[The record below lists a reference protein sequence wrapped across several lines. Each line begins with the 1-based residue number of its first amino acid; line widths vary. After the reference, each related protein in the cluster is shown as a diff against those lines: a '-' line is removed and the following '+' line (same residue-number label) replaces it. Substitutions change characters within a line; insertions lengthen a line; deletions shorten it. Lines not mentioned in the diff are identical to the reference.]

1 MPTPFGSYTSSRN
14 WRGAWE
20 TPRWDNDGTT
30 AYLDFAIYVARKPN
44 DTLTKYYYISKLYD
58 SDGTGYSAAGAKQ
71 LQPKS
76 GSTETYA
83 WHATHYFR
91 YAMGHSAY
99 TKRITAYIAKTD
111 SSGKVNGSELTFS
124 FDFGVPAKSSWWVG
138 YNANGGTSTPG
149 GFTKWFNENATV
161 AGAISHNATSPG
173 NYTVSFNGHGGNT
186 PGSLTSKRTTSYSF
200 KNWNTASNGSG
211 TAYNAGAT
219 YSANSGATLYA
230 QWNTSESRAAVTL
243 PNCTRTN
250 YVFKGWYTAES
261 GGTYIG
267 KNGTSYTPTGNITL
281 HAQWYAPYTVSYNA
295 NGGSGAPG
303 NQVKVYNT
311 NLTLSSTKPTRSGY
325 SFVRWNTNTSDTGTA
340 YNPGATYSSNANLTL
355 YAIWN
360 RTVSFNANYTG
371 GTNPAALTSRSY
383 TAITLPTMTRTG
395 WKFVDWN
402 TAANGSGTSYTTSY
416 PADTS
421 SVNYPDITLYA
432 QWKRN
437 IDSVVITGNANAMRI
452 NVDYIQVI
460 PEGTENPLE
469 LNWYESAGPDMYLR
483 SADTTV
489 NTDKLYYRIEPI
501 VSEVDDGR
509 FAYITVPVMV
519 NGAAAADVSATIT
532 VASENGVS
540 NKVIVYNGAA
550 SKLADNILDCTFVAM
565 ALDCETDLKYNINV
579 SVTATNTSVSQ
590 ADVTATRKM
599 VISMAYYT
607 MDVLGDSKLI
617 EVSAD
622 TTPSA
627 SKEYFV
633 NHLGEYEQVDLSGYD
648 NLAKSTAAVVAPAEY
663 NALRINLD
671 EWLEAEQT
679 YTLQLWDVDVSH
691 SAKAEADLGVAV
703 YYCGGNVTFGG
714 WYGEG
719 RYFTNGHAEHLSMTF
734 TPHETTPAETSTAGE
749 HNNSNSINSLNNTT
763 VVSASTPFLK
773 IYNSVPNTAGTM
785 NLTVGSWK
793 LEKGSEATAWTNAIG
808 DFNPSTLGWYEK
820 SGPRPGHGMAFGAP
834 AVHESFNVA
843 MPPECYGEPWI
854 PTFKTSSIA
863 NFVVPNGVNECMV
876 LDTSTGRF
884 YRWNNGFT
892 PVYATPYIAESQGA
906 WIAPYSLQCKASA
919 NGQEWSIDLC
929 DGTTSFT
936 GTYFQIWSSKLSKS
950 IARFYTDNCDVETFN
965 NVYCNTNTGFIVKP
979 PNINLAA
986 SNNGLASGTVWPCW
1000 EVVDKSGRIVTR
1012 LEAVINSNGNN
1023 GFNLYARNYNTS
1035 GTQVGQG
1042 GISGTINKSGTMTY
1056 SVSSAANFRS
1066 AIGAAASSD
1075 RRLKDHICYIGKKA
1089 VDFVKSLK
1097 PAVFDRHGGGETHRE
1112 MGFYAQDVRESDIWE
1127 TELVHIADPEKIHDD
1142 ERFDDGTLLMDY
1154 KQLIAP
1160 LVAAVQDLTQRVEEL
1175 EERIGE

>member
-30 AYLDFAIYVARKPN
+30 AYLDFAIYVARKPK
-44 DTLTKYYYISKLYD
+44 DTLEKYYYISKLYD

-76 GSTETYA
+76 GNSETYA

-99 TKRITAYIAKTD
+99 NKRITAYIAKTD
-111 SSGKVNGSELTFS
+111 SKGKVNGSELTFS

-149 GFTKWFNENATV
+149 GFTKWYNENATV

-186 PGSLTSKRTTSYSF
+186 PGSLSSKRTTSYSF
-200 KNWNTASNGSG
+200 KNWNTAANGSG

-519 NGAAAADVSATIT
+519 NGAAAADVSATVT

-550 SKLADNILDCTFVAM
+550 SKLADNILDYTFVAM

-590 ADVTATRKM
+590 TAVTATRKM
-599 VISMAYYT
+599 AVSMAYYT
-607 MDVLGDSKLI
+607 MDVLGDAHMYQPSL
-617 EVSAD
+617 EPYAYESAEFY
-622 TTPSA
+622 A
-627 SKEYFV
+627 
-633 NHLGEYEQVDLSGYD
+633 YENGSYELVDLSRYD
-648 NLAKSTAAVVAPAEY
+648 NLALTRDQYEDPTSFW
-663 NALRINLD
+663 ALTFEFFD
-671 EWLEAEQT
+671 WLEAGQE

-691 SAKAEADLGVAV
+691 SGKTEADLGIGV
-703 YYCGGNVTFGG
+703 YYCEDCVLSTPIGPN
-714 WYGEG
+714 
-719 RYFTNGHAEHLSMTF
+719 YFTNGHADHITIHF
-734 TPHETTPAETSTAGE
+734 TPYDDYVESQVEGDPAPTVFNKGLSTIEEPDFTGPQISIV
-749 HNNSNSINSLNNTT
+749 NSNDWAT
-763 VVSASTPFLK
+763 
-773 IYNSVPNTAGTM
+773 GTM
-785 NLTVGSWK
+785 NLTVGAWK
-793 LEKGSEATAWTNAIG
+793 LEKGSVATEWTQHVS
-808 DFNPSTLGWYEK
+808 DVDPSEEGWYEK
-820 SGPRPGHGMAFGAP
+820 NGPLPGHGMAFGAP
-834 AVHESFNVA
+834 AVHESFNIA
-843 MPPECYGEPWI
+843 MPPECYGEPWV
-854 PTFKTSSIA
+854 PTYKTSSIA
-863 NFVVPNGVNECMV
+863 NFVVPNGVTECLV
-876 LDTSTGRF
+876 FDTSTCAI
-884 YRWNNGFT
+884 YRYYYGGLTQITPYLSRYKGLSTHINSWMVSSPATDAPTSLAVRREDTGVAMTFEVGGNGVT
-892 PVYATPYIAESQGA
+892 HGVYSHKLGWMVYADASNIYIKNV
-906 WIAPYSLQCKASA
+906 IAGKEAKTITFNTSYVNSTSCTLIRMNGMVHMLGSA
-919 NGQEWSIDLC
+919 NFKGHTSRTVMCNVPAGWRSYAQCYGRTTDSGGGTLIIID
-929 DGTTSFT
+929 
-936 GTYFQIWSSKLSKS
+936 
-950 IARFYTDNCDVETFN
+950 
-965 NVYCNTNTGFIVKP
+965 
-979 PNINLAA
+979 
-986 SNNGLASGTVWPCW
+986 
-1000 EVVDKSGRIVTR
+1000 
-1012 LEAVINSNGNN
+1012 SNGN
-1023 GFNLYARNYNTS
+1023 
-1035 GTQVGQG
+1035 
-1042 GISGTINKSGTMTY
+1042 ISFDALTAGNHWF
-1056 SVSSAANFRS
+1056 SATW
-1066 AIGAAASSD
+1066 AA
-1075 RRLKDHICYIGKKA
+1075 
-1089 VDFVKSLK
+1089 
-1097 PAVFDRHGGGETHRE
+1097 
-1112 MGFYAQDVRESDIWE
+1112 WN
-1127 TELVHIADPEKIHDD
+1127 
-1142 ERFDDGTLLMDY
+1142 
-1154 KQLIAP
+1154 
-1160 LVAAVQDLTQRVEEL
+1160 
-1175 EERIGE
+1175 